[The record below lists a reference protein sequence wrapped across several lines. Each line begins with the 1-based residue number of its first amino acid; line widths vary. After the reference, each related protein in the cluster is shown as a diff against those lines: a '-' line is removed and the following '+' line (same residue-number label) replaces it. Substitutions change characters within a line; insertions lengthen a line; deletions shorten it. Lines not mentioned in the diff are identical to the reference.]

1 MTTALAIFVKTP
13 GRSRVKTRL
22 AAGIGEPQAMAFHR
36 LAARAVADVA
46 GKVRTDR
53 TGFHPYWAVAEHDAL
68 GDACW
73 SDLPRCWQGDGSLG
87 DRLHRIYDDLL
98 AQHERVLLVGAD
110 APQLT
115 ADLLQRALA
124 ALDQPATPFVLG
136 EADDGGFWLFGG
148 RRPVPATVWSSVVY
162 SQADT
167 AMQLRAALQVQGAIA
182 TLASLTDVDEATDLA
197 TLADALATL
206 SDPLPAQQ
214 QLAHWLAVL
223 DRGLPQIGAR

>member
-13 GRSRVKTRL
+13 GHSRVKTRL
-22 AAGIGEPQAMAFHR
+22 AAGIGGQQAIAFHR
-36 LAARAVADVA
+36 LSARAVADVA
-46 GKVRTDR
+46 CKVRTDR
-53 TGFHPYWAVAEHDAL
+53 ADFHPYWAVAEHEAQ

-87 DRLHRIYDDLL
+87 ERLHRVYDNLL
-98 AQHERVLLVGAD
+98 ARHERVLLVGAD

-148 RRPVPATVWSSVVY
+148 RRPVPAAAWSGVGY

-167 AMQLRAALQVQGAIA
+167 AMQLRAALQVHGAIA
-182 TLASLTDVDEATDLA
+182 TLPSLTDVDEAADLA
-197 TLADALATL
+197 TLADALSGL
-206 SDPLPAQQ
+206 PDPLPAQQ
-214 QLAHWLAVL
+214 QLTHWLAAL
-223 DRGLPQIGAR
+223 DRGLPQIGAC